1 MDVLGTAVVWLVRLA
16 VLAAICVA
24 AVYIRLD
31 AVLTYGRVIHE
42 FDPWF
47 NFRATQYLVDH
58 GYQKFST
65 WYDEEVWYPLGRPV
79 GSTIYP
85 GMMVTAAWLFRTFE
99 YFNLDISLND
109 VCVFIPAGFGVTAT
123 LFTMGIAYEASRSVN
138 AALFTGFIM
147 AIIPSHLMRS
157 VAGGYDNESIAV
169 TAITSTFYLW
179 LRSLRGPSS
188 WPYAILA
195 GLSYVYMVAT
205 WGGYVFVLNM
215 IGVHAIVLVMLGQFT
230 PHLHKVYSIWFVIGT
245 LGAIQFPIV
254 GLLPFQSMEQLGPLG
269 VFLIMQVLLAV
280 DKFKPQ
286 IDDKKFLRQRNNII
300 AALVLGG
307 AVVFGALH
315 SMGII
320 YGLSNRVRSLF
331 IPHTHTGNPL
341 VDSVAEHQ
349 STPNTVYWHYFHAT
363 CYLGPIG
370 AIWAVVTKRTPPKYF
385 VFLYCLL
392 AGYFSRKMIRLVLL
406 LAPAASIAAGIA
418 ADLIFGWSL
427 TILSAGVGEYLGG
440 SSGEAEASAKAETEE
455 TAKSPEKDKKA
466 KAGKAGKEK
475 KDLDGR
481 SLSALYNSINVFK
494 LSTDS
499 TIKSLQLIAAIVLP
513 LFLGV
518 HLLRFAGHSFAV
530 SSELSH
536 PTIIVKAR
544 SHTGEPIM
552 LDDFRQAYWF
562 LRDKTAPD
570 ARVLAWWDYG
580 YQINGIGNRTSIAD
594 GNTWNHEHIALV
606 GRCLI
611 SPEEEAHRIIRH
623 LADYVLVWTTRYA
636 GMAGDDLAKMPHMAR
651 ISASVFSD
659 LNANEY
665 WIDQNQRGS
674 PKLMKSILWKMHF
687 YGYDPSIKL
696 SKFEEAYTSPNRMV
710 RIFKVKDVGPRHPV
724 GQYPKAL
731 EFVLKKSKAYKQH

>member
-1 MDVLGTAVVWLVRLA
+1 
-16 VLAAICVA
+16 
-24 AVYIRLD
+24 
-31 AVLTYGRVIHE
+31 
-42 FDPWF
+42 
-47 NFRATQYLVDH
+47 
-58 GYQKFST
+58 
-65 WYDEEVWYPLGRPV
+65 V

-85 GMMVTAAWLFRTFE
+85 GMMVTAAFLFRLFE
-99 YFNLDISLND
+99 RLELGISLND

-123 LFTMGIAYEASRSVN
+123 LFTMGIAYEASRSAN
-138 AALFTGFIM
+138 AALFTGLIM

-169 TAITSTFYLW
+169 TAITCTFYLW
-179 LRSLRGPSS
+179 LRCLRGPSS
-188 WPYAILA
+188 WPMSILA
-195 GLSYVYMVAT
+195 GISYVYMVAT

-215 IGVHAIVLVMLGQFT
+215 IGVHAILLVMLGYYT
-230 PHLHKVYSIWFVIGT
+230 AHLHKVYSIWYVIGT

-269 VFLIMQVLLAV
+269 VFLIMQFLYVFE
-280 DKFKPQ
+280 KFQ
-286 IDDKKFLRQRNNII
+286 TRFDQAKFQRHRNSII

-307 AVVFGALH
+307 AVVFSALH
-315 SMGII
+315 SMGLV

-331 IPHTHTGNPL
+331 VPHTHTGNPL

-370 AIWAVVTKRTPPKYF
+370 FVWSLATKRTPSKYF

-418 ADLIFGWSL
+418 VHLIFDWAW
-427 TILSAGVGEYLGG
+427 TILSAGFAEYFSSSEPAAAGAAAGAAGAQETDGG
-440 SSGEAEASAKAETEE
+440 AT
-455 TAKSPEKDKKA
+455 SPK
-466 KAGKAGKEK
+466 GKEK
-475 KDLDGR
+475 KAKGKEKTLDGR
-481 SLSALYNSINVFK
+481 SLSALYDSINMFK
-494 LSTDS
+494 LSSDP
-499 TIKSLQLIAAIVLP
+499 IVKNLQLISAIVVP
-513 LFLGV
+513 LFIGL
-518 HLLRFAGHSFAV
+518 HLLRFTGHCWAV

-552 LDDFRQAYWF
+552 LDDFRQAYWY

-651 ISASVFSD
+651 ISSSVFHD
-659 LNANEY
+659 LNANDY

-687 YGYDPSIKL
+687 YGYDPSVKL

-731 EFVLKKSKAYKQH
+731 DFVLKKSRAYKQH